1 MVYDGVLR
9 LTLPQGCDLTCYAD
23 DVALS
28 VVGKHLREVES
39 SCNVAIERIS
49 EWLFSVGLELA
60 AHKTEAVLVSTRSLV
75 ETAHIRVGSENITS
89 KRAIRYLGVMI
100 DTRLSF
106 REHLSYIEE
115 KATNTSRA
123 LFRMLMNTRGP
134 KQERRILLTSV
145 VRSAI
150 TYGAA
155 IWADAINVTS
165 YARGIK
171 SIHRLCALRICCGF
185 RTISDNAAL
194 VIAGVIPIDLLVKI
208 EENTVA
214 EAIRLGV
221 DRKVARIDARAESLT
236 AWQSRWDTS
245 ESGRWT
251 HRLIPDIGRWIKRS
265 HGSVNFHSTQLLS
278 GHGCF
283 SHYLHRFGH
292 EHSPLC
298 RWCGASREDAEH
310 VIFSCGRFNSQ
321 RNQLWQIAGRELTPC
336 TLVEAMMTNCE
347 TWAAFDNFAAFTM
360 AELRRCERERRAST

>member
-1 MVYDGVLR
+1 
-9 LTLPQGCDLTCYAD
+9 
-23 DVALS
+23 LS
-28 VVGKHLREVES
+28 VVGKHLRDVES

-75 ETAHIRVGSENITS
+75 ETAHIRVGSENIIS

-100 DTRLSF
+100 DPRLSY
-106 REHLSYIEE
+106 REHLLYVEE

-123 LFRMLMNTRGP
+123 LFRMLMNARGP
-134 KQERRILLTSV
+134 KQERRILLSSM

-171 SIHRLCALRICCGF
+171 SIHRLCALPICCGF
-185 RTISDNAAL
+185 RTISDDAAL
-194 VIAGVIPIDLLVKI
+194 VIAGVIPIDLLVI
-208 EENTVA
+208 EEKTVV

-221 DRKVARIDARAESLT
+221 DRKVALIDARAESLT

-251 HRLIPDIGRWIKRS
+251 HRLIPDIRRWIKRS
-265 HGSVNFHSTQLLS
+265 HGSELDYHLVQFLT
-278 GHGCF
+278 
-283 SHYLHRFGH
+283 RFQH
-292 EHSPLC
+292 VDTPQC
-298 RWCGASREDAEH
+298 VYCEDEVETAEH
-310 VIFSCGRFNSQ
+310 VLCKCLRFSDEREELNRMTGSQ
-321 RNQLWQIAGRELTPC
+321 MRPRELMKT
-336 TLVEAMMTNCE
+336 MMADADSWKTG
-347 TWAAFDNFAAFTM
+347 
-360 AELRRCERERRAST
+360 